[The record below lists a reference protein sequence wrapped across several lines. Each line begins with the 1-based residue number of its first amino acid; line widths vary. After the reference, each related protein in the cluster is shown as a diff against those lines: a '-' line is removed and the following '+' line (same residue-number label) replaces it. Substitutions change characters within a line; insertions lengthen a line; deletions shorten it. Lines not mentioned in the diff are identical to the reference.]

1 MNVWKEAFFF
11 GGGLTIHV
19 SILVHINNVSL
30 SLSVSFSYL
39 CRWWFTS
46 QMRMTAH
53 QSLCTPFTVETTSLR
68 PPQLVHH
75 YCRVSVCFSIC
86 LSSHL
91 CYSLTFCLCP
101 CFSPGGPALEA
112 GAVAVCSPGATVSST
127 QSCNYEIIH
136 YGSTFWVVN
145 GL

>member
-1 MNVWKEAFFF
+1 MEGGFIF

-30 SLSVSFSYL
+30 SLCLIFLLLQVVVHI
-39 CRWWFTS
+39 TDEND
-46 QMRMTAH
+46 
-53 QSLCTPFTVETTSLR
+53 CTPEFIHSIYSRDNVPETTPTGTSLL
-68 PPQLVHH
+68 QGECLFLD
-75 YCRVSVCFSIC
+75 VSLFPSLLPSHF
-86 LSSHL
+86 LS
-91 CYSLTFCLCP
+91 LCP

-112 GAVAVCSPGATVSST
+112 GAVAVCSAGATVSST

>member
-1 MNVWKEAFFF
+1 MNVWMETLFEGTNRSCFH
-11 GGGLTIHV
+11 TCPH
-19 SILVHINNVSL
+19 NNV

-68 PPQLVHH
+68 PPLLAHP

-91 CYSLTFCLCP
+91 CDRLTFFLSVRVFP
-101 CFSPGGPALEA
+101 PAALLLRQVLLP
-112 GAVAVCSPGATVSST
+112 VALRGQVSLQLSLV
-127 QSCNYEIIH
+127 IMK
-136 YGSTFWVVN
+136 
-145 GL
+145 